1 MKLTPLRSSDSC
13 KALRHLLKGTQIER
27 GKIHPKLLNKR
38 AGGGGIEYDLP
49 GEMCQSS
56 PDAFC
61 GTKTGAEIVELGKY
75 RLNAHILS
83 IQGIKRFNSALHI
96 APQVGLRAI
105 F

>member
-1 MKLTPLRSSDSC
+1 MALTKKDPDRTRDDTSKDV
-13 KALRHLLKGTQIER
+13 ER
-27 GKIHPKLLNKR
+27 RVGV
-38 AGGGGIEYDLP
+38 GGIEYDLP

-56 PDAFC
+56 PEAFC

-83 IQGIKRFNSALHI
+83 IQGIRRFNSALHI